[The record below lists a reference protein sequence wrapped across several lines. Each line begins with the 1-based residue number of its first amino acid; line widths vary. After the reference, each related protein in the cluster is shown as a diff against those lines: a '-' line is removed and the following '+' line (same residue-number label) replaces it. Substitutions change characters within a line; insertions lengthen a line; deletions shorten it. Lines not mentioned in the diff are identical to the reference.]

1 MGGTNDRFLT
11 LNRSLE
17 VLSKRV
23 QWKVTAT
30 HLKGTVRYP
39 QTQPWIRSRIWELC
53 GVYRWIQPELYQ
65 KTAKKKKW
73 KEKKKRT
80 TITNCTVIVRWTCEY
95 YMLQLG
101 TAWAVSYEL
110 VKVRFLIS
118 VLSECIHYSENHTT
132 WTHCPVCTAGRTEHA
147 SVTAGN
153 HVPWSHFFLT
163 YSHY

>member
-73 KEKKKRT
+73 KEKKDHNHKLHGDCKMNMWGNGT
-80 TITNCTVIVRWTCEY
+80 T
-95 YMLQLG
+95 
-101 TAWAVSYEL
+101 WAVSYEL

-118 VLSECIHYSENHTT
+118 VLSECIDYSENHTT